1 MRKNTLGIVRR
12 HAPVVLLLFVLV
24 AACQRRDTETAAPET
39 AAARPSYRIGYMI
52 CNSAEETMRRF
63 APLTKYL
70 GERLGADLE
79 GVAID
84 TLNFGDEIDSLDF
97 THTNSLLYIMYN
109 RYNGLDILA
118 VEKRGELGD
127 RSKGIV
133 VARKDSGVK
142 TVADLKGKSM
152 IFGPMLAPT
161 GYMSQIYALKQL
173 GFDVDNDL
181 AFYTIPTGAFKH
193 EKVIY
198 AVMFGKYDAGA
209 FPYYDYEIMRKQG
222 KVNPDKFRVLAEGPL
237 IPYCNFAV
245 TQRVDEGFARKF
257 RQALLAITPDDTVEF
272 HGERLKVLARA
283 GLDGFAAA
291 ADRDFD
297 IVRQMAK
304 ATNMPPFQ
312 EF

>member
-1 MRKNTLGIVRR
+1 MVL
-12 HAPVVLLLFVLV
+12 ALLLFGACRPQEQD
-24 AACQRRDTETAAPET
+24 AAKVNTGQPESG
-39 AAARPSYRIGYMI
+39 PVYKIGYMI
-52 CNSAEETMRRF
+52 CNSAEETMQRF
-63 APLTKYL
+63 APLTAYL
-70 GERLGADLE
+70 SRELGVRFE
-79 GVAID
+79 GLPID
-84 TLNFGDEIDSLDF
+84 TLNFGEHIDELDF